1 MKYKNALTK
10 KQPIY
15 QLSIGF
21 CFMTMY
27 ECTSNPHRLPE
38 ALREEIDS
46 QITELREKQFKEN
59 SYSSYA
65 APLVPVL

>member
-1 MKYKNALTK
+1 
-10 KQPIY
+10 
-15 QLSIGF
+15 
-21 CFMTMY
+21 MTMY

-46 QITELREKQFKEN
+46 QITELREKEFKEN
-59 SYSSYA
+59 SYSPYA

>member
-1 MKYKNALTK
+1 
-10 KQPIY
+10 
-15 QLSIGF
+15 
-21 CFMTMY
+21 MTMY
-27 ECTSNPHRLPE
+27 QCTSNPHRLPE
-38 ALREEIDS
+38 ALREEIAR